1 MQTTVC
7 SDGDGQPVEGL
18 GLGSEIRVSGLG
30 LTGDSEVFIRVGV
43 NQIGSFR
50 AGCGKT

>member
-30 LTGDSEVFIRVGV
+30 LGFEGLGWVGWV
-43 NQIGSFR
+43 QFKFR
-50 AGCGKT
+50 GFKAV